1 LIAVP
6 VPAPVAIIV
15 FFILILMTAPLA
27 LFPADRTVPEHAQAH
42 GVQVR
47 LDAPRPNWVENY
59 CTESPT
65 MIAIGKESYF
75 LTGDRQL
82 MPVRKD
88 QPPLRRKF
96 ALRAGRLDASGL
108 RAKCTGADNW
118 TATRIKTSQR
128 PWRDRRRPSR
138 RDRPN
143 RPAPARHWE
152 FSAALD
158 PDRPTRKPQ
167 ERVFEGLP

>member
-15 FFILILMTAPLA
+15 VFILILMTAPLA
-27 LFPADRTVPEHAQAH
+27 LFPADHAQPH

-88 QPPLRRKF
+88 QPPLRRKCASSGQIGCQRTPREMHWRGQLDGNSHKNVAK
-96 ALRAGRLDASGL
+96 ALA
-108 RAKCTGADNW
+108 
-118 TATRIKTSQR
+118 
-128 PWRDRRRPSR
+128 
-138 RDRPN
+138 
-143 RPAPARHWE
+143 
-152 FSAALD
+152 
-158 PDRPTRKPQ
+158 
-167 ERVFEGLP
+167 